1 MKLKKAGF
9 NVTEVCKQL
18 KVDRSLYYRRL
29 VQKPI
34 DVAVVKLK
42 VAVRQIHTEMD
53 ATYGSRRMCIELTAQ
68 GFTVG
73 RYKVR
78 GLMKA
83 LSLKAKRPKQH
94 RYPVA
99 GKPSVLAPN
108 ALNRQFNPAIANT
121 NWTGDIT
128 YVRTGQGWLY
138 LAIVLDL
145 YSRRV
150 VSWAF
155 SNQPNSELSVRALE
169 VAVQHRRPTQPV
181 LFHSDQGVQYSS
193 DVFRGVL
200 NKHNI
205 SASMSRRGNCHDN
218 AVTERFFR
226 SLKSERVNYRQYKTR
241 DEAMIDI
248 ADYIEPFYIQ
258 RRRHST
264 LGNIPPAEYELKYQ
278 QKMQQ
283 NLLTSVA
290 DC

>member
-1 MKLKKAGF
+1 MKKAGF
-9 NVTEVCKQL
+9 AITHIYQHLNS
-18 KVDRSLYYRRL
+18 DRSHYYRRIK
-29 VQKPI
+29 QKPI
-34 DVAVVKLK
+34 DVAAVNLK
-42 VAVRQIHTEMD
+42 VAVRQIHTEVH
-53 ATYGSRRMCIELTAQ
+53 ATYGSRRMRAELNAQ
-68 GFTVG
+68 GFAVG

-78 GLMKA
+78 SLMQA

-94 RYPVA
+94 RYPMA
-99 GKPSVLAPN
+99 GKPSVVAPN
-108 ALNRQFNPAIANT
+108 SLNRQFNPPQTNM

-128 YVRTGQGWLY
+128 YIRTQQGWLY

-155 SNQPNSELSVRALE
+155 SNQPNSELSTRALE
-169 VAVQHRRPTQPV
+169 MAVQHRRPAQPL

-193 DVFRGVL
+193 DVYRNTL

-248 ADYIEPFYIQ
+248 ADYIEPFYNQ
-258 RRRHST
+258 KRRHST
-264 LGNIPPAEYELKYQ
+264 LGNLSPVEYELKYQ

-290 DC
+290 NC